1 MHTSRTLDIA
11 VDQSFA
17 VDRKGQSISETLRQR
32 VLASWDRLFQAT
44 RRAQTSPEAEPL
56 SDYYKSAYDRVCA
69 SAPVTSFD
77 RFA

>member
-1 MHTSRTLDIA
+1 MHTSHTLGIA
-11 VDQSFA
+11 VDESFA
-17 VDRKGQSISETLRQR
+17 IDRKGQSIAETLRQW

-44 RRAQTSPEAEPL
+44 RRTQTSPEAEPL
-56 SDYYKSAYDRVCA
+56 SGYYKSAYDRVCA